1 MTNPKIYEDVEQ
13 WESRQLGAD
22 EAYVKKIS
30 HHRRRNR
37 RSIRAE
43 TYFHPFAAGHD

>member
-22 EAYVKKIS
+22 EAYVKKS
-30 HHRRRNR
+30 ATTGEE
-37 RSIRAE
+37 IRIYNKYA
-43 TYFHPFAAGHD
+43 